1 MDKNLNYEDINNGDN
16 VICINDQETAFITQ
30 EKIYPI
36 LNIWKCNNTDKFFF
50 QIVDDGDYI
59 NSFEASRFKSKSSL
73 RDDVISS
80 LLIN

>member
-1 MDKNLNYEDINNGDN
+1 MDKNLNYMDINNGDN
-16 VICINDQETAFITQ
+16 VVCIKDKRTSFITQ
-30 EKIYPI
+30 EKEYPI
-36 LNIWKCNNTDKFFF
+36 LSIWKCHKSGKFFF

-73 RDDVISS
+73 RDDIISS